1 MAHRSRIQRHMMAS
15 GGLIAAGMLLGACVA
30 VTPSPAY
37 TTTSTPRPT
46 ATASATLTP
55 TPTATSMPTPV
66 PTEALAL
73 TPTAVPPLRGSFDVY
88 LSAPDEDGQQ
98 TLVWI
103 DILTGAVAARTTI
116 RTDDGYAIRAGQ
128 YVYFHA
134 YGTRYPQRANTAGA
148 VEPVRFAYPPAGS
161 EHYQLLPSANGQW
174 LAWASTGRGGTYYEI
189 SLAAQ
194 DGSGA
199 RVVLR
204 GESAPGTALTLIR
217 VTNDGRQVFL
227 SMQPAD
233 VADTTLFNARYDL
246 HVVDTLT
253 GTDTRLPGEPACGV
267 TLVCDGHISPDGAYL
282 ARTLPPTDTA
292 EPAIVTNLVS
302 GQVIGRFAPLQVPPG
317 SAYEVGYPYFT
328 PSGDLIYTEAIG
340 TPGLE
345 NYLLVHANLVTGE
358 QRVIADLGQRRHR
371 PLGWTGEGFVLLTT
385 REPGAYD
392 TWQIDIRSGMVR
404 QIASLLYLGHIEV
417 LP

>member
-1 MAHRSRIQRHMMAS
+1 MARRSRIQRHIMAA
-15 GGLIAAGMLLGACVA
+15 GGVIAAALLSACAV

-37 TTTSTPRPT
+37 TPTTTPRPT
-46 ATASATLTP
+46 ATATATLTATS
-55 TPTATSMPTPV
+55 TPTSMPTPA
-66 PTEALAL
+66 PTETLAL
-73 TPTAVPPLRGSFDVY
+73 TPTAIPPLPGSFDVY

-103 DILTGAVAARTTI
+103 DIATGAVAARATI
-116 RTDDGYAIRAGQ
+116 ATDDGYAIRAGQ

-134 YGTRYPQRANTAGA
+134 YSTRYPQRANTAGA
-148 VEPVRFAYPPAGS
+148 IETVRFALPPAGA

-194 DGSGA
+194 DGSGV

-204 GESAPGTALTLIR
+204 GETASGTTLTLIR
-217 VTNDGRQVFL
+217 VTNDGRQVFFSL
-227 SMQPAD
+227 QPED
-233 VADTTLFNARYDL
+233 VTDTTLFNARYDL

-253 GTDTRLPGEPACGV
+253 GTDTRLLGEPACGV
-267 TLVCDGHISPDGAYL
+267 SLVCDGHISPDGAYL
-282 ARTLPPTDTA
+282 ARTLPPADTA
-292 EPAIVTNLVS
+292 EPVIVTNLVS
-302 GQVIGRFAPLQVPPG
+302 GQVIGHFAPLQVPPG

-340 TPGLE
+340 APGLE

-392 TWQIDIRSGMVR
+392 TWQIDIRSGVVR

-417 LP
+417 SP